1 LHISGAFGATEK
13 LLINIQYWC
22 QIEEECLSQTAF
34 GIPIPKKLSTELWL
48 GTGLIKT
55 AVSVSGSRR
64 ALNYT
69 PKIRPKARF
78 FAQDL
83 FEKCVFKEN

>member
-48 GTGLIKT
+48 GTGLIKNRGFGFGIPQ
-55 AVSVSGSRR
+55 GSKLHSKNP
-64 ALNYT
+64 A
-69 PKIRPKARF
+69 KG
-78 FAQDL
+78 
-83 FEKCVFKEN
+83 